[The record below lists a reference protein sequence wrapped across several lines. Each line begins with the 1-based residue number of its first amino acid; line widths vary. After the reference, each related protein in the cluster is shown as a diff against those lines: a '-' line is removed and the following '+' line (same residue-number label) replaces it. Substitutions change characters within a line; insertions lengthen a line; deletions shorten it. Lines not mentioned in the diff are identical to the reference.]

1 MQNHIQKANPRKVID
16 INLGLTYYE
25 KLAPNGKIEVPNI
38 KYSEYVRL
46 TADKRVNLD
55 LALSQ
60 SELLMD
66 LLMHSITKRLAPNS
80 TPQIIPLENSSH
92 LAIGSVEIPNA
103 KTLNPANWRS
113 KGRNELVSSTDSD
126 KENHDYSS
134 GKKIKTSSKTLENS
148 SELCDVIRKFV
159 SDADDNDENK
169 MKDSKGRFFTID
181 FGRAFQYNYGSAKS
195 FATELPQLYLD
206 TFEDNDIQDF
216 SKKKYQDAIDHVLML
231 DVRSTVEEI
240 EKTASKF
247 LKSNNMEMS
256 DFLFNFK
263 GELKRFST
271 PKDLAYSIGLELIES
286 KKLLD
291 TYNQGL
297 KSMKDVDHVIDNA
310 DFDILEEI
318 DEAPDFMVAASIKSE
333 IFKKIKPILSKTDQT
348 LEETFSSHFT
358 KGLDKNR

>member
-1 MQNHIQKANPRKVID
+1 MQNNPQKSNPRKVID
-16 INLGLTYYE
+16 STLGLTYYE
-25 KLAPNGKIEVPNI
+25 KLAPKGKLEVPKI
-38 KYSEYVRL
+38 TYSEYNRMSQKDRK
-46 TADKRVNLD
+46 AID

-66 LLMHSITKRLAPNS
+66 LLMHSVTKRLAPNS

-92 LAIGSVEIPNA
+92 LAIASVEIPNA
-103 KTLNPANWRS
+103 KTLNPENWRS

-126 KENHDYSS
+126 KENHDYS
-134 GKKIKTSSKTLENS
+134 KAKRPTKNKDLENT

-169 MKDSKGRFFTID
+169 MKDLRGRFFTID
-181 FGRAFQYNYGSAKS
+181 LGRAFQYDYGSAKN

-216 SKKKYQDAIDHVLML
+216 SKKHYQAAIDHVVTI
-231 DVRSTVEEI
+231 DVKSTVEEI
-240 EKTASKF
+240 EKNASAF
-247 LKSNNMEMS
+247 LKANNMDMS

-286 KKLLD
+286 KKRLD

-297 KSMKDVDHVIDNA
+297 KSIKDVDRIIDNA
-310 DFDILEEI
+310 DSMVLEEI

-333 IFKKIKPILSKTDQT
+333 MFKKLKPLLSKTDQI
-348 LEETFSSHFT
+348 LEENFREHLS
-358 KGLDKNR
+358 KGLDKSR